1 MNLAYFPRLYILE
14 TDLIYK
20 AMLNK
25 FIFEVTPK
33 TAKQLIIEVIRL
45 INLLRLPN
53 VQYFSVY
60 FYIIS
65 EKNGLFK
72 APYTLK
78 VFPFLVNVFA
88 IFYD

>member
-1 MNLAYFPRLYILE
+1 MNLTYFPRLYILE

-45 INLLRLPN
+45 INLLRLPMFSI
-53 VQYFSVY
+53 FSV
-60 FYIIS
+60 
-65 EKNGLFK
+65 
-72 APYTLK
+72 
-78 VFPFLVNVFA
+78 FLYNFQREEWT
-88 IFYD
+88 F

>member
-1 MNLAYFPRLYILE
+1 MNLAYFPGHYILE

-20 AMLNK
+20 ATLNK
-25 FIFEVTPK
+25 FVFEVTTK

-65 EKNGLFK
+65 QKNGFFK